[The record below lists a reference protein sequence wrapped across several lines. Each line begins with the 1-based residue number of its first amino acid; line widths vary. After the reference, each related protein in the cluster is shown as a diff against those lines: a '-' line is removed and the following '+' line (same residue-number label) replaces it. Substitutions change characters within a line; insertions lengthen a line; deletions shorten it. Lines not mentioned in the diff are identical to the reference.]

1 MVNENQAHCPFV
13 ILSFFI
19 ENRIVQDQPAEVYIE
34 KIHPNPITN
43 MQIAQL
49 PSDEELR
56 LEDLFSYNILD
67 TDSEKEFDELVE
79 LAASICNCPV
89 SMVTFIDE
97 KRQWFKAKIGVEY
110 AETSRD
116 LSFCAH
122 TILDDDVMVVED
134 SLLDDR
140 FKDNPFTQLEKPVR
154 FYAGAPIVSPE
165 GYKLGTLCVINHTPK
180 KLSHVQERALVILS
194 HQITRLLEL
203 RKKSASL
210 RKRAEQIIE
219 LKEQSVNQ
227 VLQDH
232 ELQKQQIAEEIQ
244 EQIAQQVAACRLYIG
259 IAGESEAMR
268 NEYLKKVN
276 EKLATVITDMRKLS
290 RLLTPAVLP
299 NVPLED
305 IVSDY
310 IKNIQEDMPF
320 KLRVSSKGNS
330 LFTSMDINLTL
341 FRVIEI
347 WINNLKNR
355 TDVTNVQVLF
365 TYNGSV
371 QLNIENDS
379 TSYGMEEVEMDVMRS
394 AIDARINHL
403 QGSISILPNPTGGT
417 ALHIHLPYEA

>member
-1 MVNENQAHCPFV
+1 
-13 ILSFFI
+13 
-19 ENRIVQDQPAEVYIE
+19 
-34 KIHPNPITN
+34 
-43 MQIAQL
+43 MQIAKL
-49 PSDEELR
+49 PSDEALR
-56 LEDLFSYNILD
+56 LQDLFSYNILD

-110 AETSRD
+110 EESERD
-116 LSFCAH
+116 VSFCSHA
-122 TILDDDVMVVED
+122 ILEDDVMVVED
-134 SLLDDR
+134 ALLDER
-140 FKDNPFTQLEKPVR
+140 FKNNPFTKLDKPVR

-165 GYKLGTLCVINHTPK
+165 GFKLGTLCVINHTPK
-180 KLSHVQERALVILS
+180 KLTQLQERTLVILS
-194 HQITRLLEL
+194 NQITRLLEL

-232 ELQKQQIAEEIQ
+232 ELEKQQIAEEIQ
-244 EQIAQQVAACRLYIG
+244 EQIAQEVAACRLYIG
-259 IAGESEAMR
+259 IAEESDSMR
-268 NEYLKKVN
+268 TSYLKKVN
-276 EKLATVITDMRKLS
+276 EKLGKVITDMRKIS
-290 RLLTPAVLP
+290 RLLTPAVLA

-310 IKNIQEDMPF
+310 IKNIQQDLPF
-320 KLRVSSKGNS
+320 QLQLNTKGNP

-341 FRVIEI
+341 FRVFEI

-355 TDVTNVQVLF
+355 TDVSNVQVSF
-365 TYNGSV
+365 AYNGSV

-379 TSYGMEEVEMDVMRS
+379 TSYGMEEVEMDIMRS

-403 QGSISILPNPTGGT
+403 QGSISLQHIKGGGT
-417 ALHIHLPYEA
+417 ALHITMPLHS

>member
-1 MVNENQAHCPFV
+1 
-13 ILSFFI
+13 
-19 ENRIVQDQPAEVYIE
+19 
-34 KIHPNPITN
+34 

-56 LEDLFSYNILD
+56 LQDLFSYNILD
-67 TDSEKEFDELVE
+67 SDSEKEFDELVE

-97 KRQWFKAKIGVEY
+97 SRQWFKAKIGVEY
-110 AETSRD
+110 RETPRD
-116 LSFCAH
+116 LSFCSHA
-122 TILDDDVMVVED
+122 ILNGDVMVVED

-140 FKDNPFTQLEKPVR
+140 FKNNPFTKLEKPVR
-154 FYAGAPIVSPE
+154 FYAGAPIVSTE
-165 GYKLGTLCVINHTPK
+165 GYKLGTLCVINHTPN
-180 KLSHVQERALVILS
+180 KLTPEQERALIILS

-203 RKKSASL
+203 RKKSIFL
-210 RKRAEQIIE
+210 RKRAEEIIE

-259 IAGESEAMR
+259 IAEESEAMR
-268 NEYLKKVN
+268 NDYLKKAN

-290 RLLTPAVLP
+290 RLLSPAVLT
-299 NVPLED
+299 NIPLED
-305 IVSDY
+305 IVRDY
-310 IKNIQEDMPF
+310 IKNIQSDLPF
-320 KLRVSSKGNS
+320 KLWVSAKGNP

-347 WINNLKNR
+347 WINVLKNR
-355 TDVTNVQVLF
+355 NDVQYVLITF

-371 QLNIENDS
+371 QLTIENDS
-379 TSYGMEEVEMDVMRS
+379 TNYSKEDIEKDVVHS

-403 QGSISILPNPTGGT
+403 QGSISILPKATGGT